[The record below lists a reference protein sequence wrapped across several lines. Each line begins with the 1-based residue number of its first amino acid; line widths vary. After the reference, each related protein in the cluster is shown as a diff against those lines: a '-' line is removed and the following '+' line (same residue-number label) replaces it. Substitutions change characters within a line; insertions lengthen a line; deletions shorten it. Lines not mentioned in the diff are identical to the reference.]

1 MHLSHRERS
10 VNPQRVGASSKAGSQ
25 IASPWAYFPDSAK
38 IGTGKNLLIPGGF
51 SFMIFYEIM
60 RKEVILVYRSLWFT
74 PLKS

>member
-1 MHLSHRERS
+1 LNALRPTVVWPVRGWLPIFGKKE
-10 VNPQRVGASSKAGSQ
+10 GL
-25 IASPWAYFPDSAK
+25 
-38 IGTGKNLLIPGGF
+38 GKNLLIPGGF